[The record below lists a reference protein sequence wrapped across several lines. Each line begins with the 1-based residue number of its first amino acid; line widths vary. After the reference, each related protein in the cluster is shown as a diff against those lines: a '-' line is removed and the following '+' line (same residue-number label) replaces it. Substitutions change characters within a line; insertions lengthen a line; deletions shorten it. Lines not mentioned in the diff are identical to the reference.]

1 MSKKNAMSINPQDTL
16 VRIATGNDA
25 VAISNLWKS
34 LSTISP
40 YLIFEVDEIPGVM
53 QLTRTLDS
61 SNQDII
67 IVAVRRKELVGYLAI
82 RVGILRR
89 VRGVGVLAMG
99 VLSEHRRTGIGSK
112 LILEATKISLERGLH
127 RLELRVDQENSEAI
141 SLYRHHGFIEEGI
154 AQMSAQ
160 VDGRFVDKIHMA
172 KLIGI
177 N

>member
-1 MSKKNAMSINPQDTL
+1 MSINPQDTL

-25 VAISNLWKS
+25 EAISNLWKS

-67 IVAVRRKELVGYLAI
+67 IVAIRRKELVGYLGVRFGA
-82 RVGILRR
+82 LRR
-89 VRGVGVLAMG
+89 VRGVGILAMG
-99 VLSEHRRTGIGSK
+99 VLSEHRRSGIGSK
-112 LILEATKISLERGLH
+112 LIIEATKISLERGLH

-141 SLYRHHGFIEEGI
+141 SLYRRHGFTEEGT
-154 AQMSAQ
+154 AKMAAL
-160 VDGRFVDKIHMA
+160 VDGRFVDKIYMA
-172 KLIGI
+172 KLIGVI
-177 N
+177 